1 MITIDS
7 VTRTYGASA
16 AVDDASWTAR
26 PGWVTGFLGPKG
38 AGKSTIVRIRVGLTR
53 AATSGTSTVSGR
65 SHVNLPNPGRE
76 DGVLLDAPAQHA
88 GRTGREILTIALPDR
103 GWHTR
108 ELAVRHR
115 AGALAGLMVVV
126 ASLTG
131 CIASDV
137 EVIGALGVT
146 VDEEQRPVVVVEAC
160 KGTATGVHLS
170 FDRKGLSEDEENEQV
185 AAWTS
190 GVPVPGTSEL
200 VLSAPAGPWA
210 GESVEVVV
218 DRGYIA
224 TAVGEGDR
232 EVLSQ
237 VTFRGEDFAA
247 MEPGTVY
254 TNDTDPD
261 ARELVG
267 RIAEDFTA
275 DVCSRD

>member
-26 PGWVTGFLGPKG
+26 PGWVTGFLGPNG
-38 AGKSTIVRIRVGLTR
+38 AGKSTIVRILVGLAR

-88 GRTGREILTIALPDR
+88 VRTGREILTIALPDR

-146 VDEEQRPVVVVEAC
+146 VDEEQRPVVVVEAS

-170 FDRKGLSEDEENEQV
+170 FDRKV
-185 AAWTS
+185 
-190 GVPVPGTSEL
+190 
-200 VLSAPAGPWA
+200 
-210 GESVEVVV
+210 
-218 DRGYIA
+218 
-224 TAVGEGDR
+224 
-232 EVLSQ
+232 
-237 VTFRGEDFAA
+237 
-247 MEPGTVY
+247 
-254 TNDTDPD
+254 
-261 ARELVG
+261 
-267 RIAEDFTA
+267 
-275 DVCSRD
+275 